1 MVRTSSVITPAKI
14 SLNRGLDKQ
23 IVVHSHNRLLLCNK
37 KEVNNMDGSQ
47 IHYSISM
54 TFLQRLNCKDTLQ
67 ISGGHGPEE
76 GLRTDSKEDG
86 RTVCGGGGK

>member
-1 MVRTSSVITPAKI
+1 
-14 SLNRGLDKQ
+14 
-23 IVVHSHNRLLLCNK
+23 
-37 KEVNNMDGSQ
+37 MDGSQ